1 MTYLFMIGVLYIPK
15 VTLGSKLD
23 FQIIHVENM
32 RINSVTTQIW
42 SKFTFFIHIS
52 FNEKNSCI
60 DFSMKLRILAQNF
73 MLIQEMEEKI
83 GVTILLFSKF
93 WHKPQNKQK
102 IAFFDFKSKIVT
114 RQKNFCKKC
123 DMIFDLLAISN
134 KSWTFEAD
142 PRWSENCVFRPDYQK
157 IAFSDPLESQ
167 FLAKFWKIIF
177 SWFLLYHSM
186 ILSHF

>member
-73 MLIQEMEEKI
+73 MVIQEMEEKI

-114 RQKNFCKKC
+114 RQKNFCKKSG
-123 DMIFDLLAISN
+123 MILDLLAISN

-177 SWFLLYHSM
+177 SWFLLYHSIM
-186 ILSHF
+186 LSHF

>member
-1 MTYLFMIGVLYIPK
+1 MTHLFMIGVLYIPK

-73 MLIQEMEEKI
+73 MVIQEMEEKI
-83 GVTILLFSKF
+83 GVAILLFSEF
-93 WHKPQNKQK
+93 
-102 IAFFDFKSKIVT
+102 
-114 RQKNFCKKC
+114 
-123 DMIFDLLAISN
+123 
-134 KSWTFEAD
+134 
-142 PRWSENCVFRPDYQK
+142 
-157 IAFSDPLESQ
+157 
-167 FLAKFWKIIF
+167 
-177 SWFLLYHSM
+177 
-186 ILSHF
+186 